1 MDKDRVIIFDTTLR
15 DAEQTPGASLTVPD
29 KLEIARQLARLKVDV
44 IEAGFPISSN
54 EDFEAVHRIGQ
65 EVEGPVIC
73 GLARVVLKDI
83 DRVGEALEGADSPR
97 IHTFVGT
104 SDIHLAG
111 QLRKGKSEVL
121 EMAVAAVKHAR
132 SYCDD
137 VEFEGTGGA
146 TVTVSMDSWDFD
158 TYLYLLD
165 QDCHVLVENDDRDGQ
180 TSNSGISVQLPADGA
195 YSMVFTSKHPISG
208 PAAATG
214 SFDWELDCAP

>member
-121 EMAVAAVKHAR
+121 EMALAAVKHAR

-137 VEFEGTGGA
+137 VEFSPMDATRTDPDYLREVVQATIEAGA
-146 TVTVSMDSWDFD
+146 TTINIPDTVGYAVPEQFGE
-158 TYLYLLD
+158 LIRQLLAKVPNMSD
-165 QDCHVLVENDDRDGQ
+165 AVLSVHCHDDLGRAVSNTLVA
-180 TSNSGISVQLPADGA
+180 V
-195 YSMVFTSKHPISG
+195 
-208 PAAATG
+208 
-214 SFDWELDCAP
+214 